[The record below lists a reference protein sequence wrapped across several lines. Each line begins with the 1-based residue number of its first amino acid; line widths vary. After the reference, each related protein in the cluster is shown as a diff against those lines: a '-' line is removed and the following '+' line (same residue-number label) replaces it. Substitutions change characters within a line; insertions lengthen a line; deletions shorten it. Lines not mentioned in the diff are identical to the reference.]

1 MAKGTRYPAEF
12 KAEAVSL
19 YRASA
24 RPQREIASELGIA
37 PETLRRWVVRA
48 DIDGGSKA
56 GLTTEEREELCRLR
70 REVRT
75 LHMERDL
82 LKKFAAFFARE
93 HDQTRS

>member
-1 MAKGTRYPAEF
+1 MAKGSRYPAEF
-12 KAEAVSL
+12 KAEAVRM

-24 RPQREIASELGIA
+24 RPHREVASELGIA

-48 DIDGGSKA
+48 DIDGGTRA
-56 GLTTEEREELCRLR
+56 GLSTEEREELRRLR

-93 HDQTRS
+93 YDPTRS